1 MAGDKNYRS
10 IKVYTQEAQ
19 NLHQL
24 KSPLS
29 DLTSK
34 TVSYEVNLTLQHSHL
49 EVLLL
54 SKFWPERGI
63 SIDTDSGPLRYVL

>member
-49 EVLLL
+49 EVLLQ
-54 SKFWPERGI
+54 STFGSEREVL
-63 SIDTDSGPLRYVL
+63 IDADSGPLRHVL

>member
-10 IKVYTQEAQ
+10 IKVYTQEAL

-34 TVSYEVNLTLQHSHL
+34 TVSYEVNLTLQQSHL
-49 EVLLL
+49 EV
-54 SKFWPERGI
+54 SKFDLKGGI
-63 SIDTDSGPLRYVL
+63 SIDTGSGPLRHVL

>member
-1 MAGDKNYRS
+1 MAGDKNYCS

-29 DLTSK
+29 NPTSK

-54 SKFWPERGI
+54 SKFGLKGGI
-63 SIDTDSGPLRYVL
+63 SIDADSGPLRHVL